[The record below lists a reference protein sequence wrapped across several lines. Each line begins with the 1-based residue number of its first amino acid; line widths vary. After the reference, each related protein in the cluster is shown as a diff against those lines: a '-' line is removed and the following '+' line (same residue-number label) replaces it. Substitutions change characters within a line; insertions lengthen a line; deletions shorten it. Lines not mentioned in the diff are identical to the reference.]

1 MNTKAKTHLTR
12 TCCALK
18 LYPFTSRVNP
28 CHTTIDDLYT
38 KEEAKRM
45 DHVVATRLSLEE
57 KSLVQALAARR
68 GLYVSHLIRAVLL
81 DEVRKVFR
89 DRLVDEKDVNAE

>member
-1 MNTKAKTHLTR
+1 
-12 TCCALK
+12 
-18 LYPFTSRVNP
+18 
-28 CHTTIDDLYT
+28 
-38 KEEAKRM
+38 M

-68 GLYVSHLIRAVLL
+68 GLHVSHLIRAVLL

-89 DRLVDEKDVNAE
+89 DRLVDEKDVNAEYGSKAAPASDTALNRAQPPREEDE

>member
-1 MNTKAKTHLTR
+1 
-12 TCCALK
+12 
-18 LYPFTSRVNP
+18 
-28 CHTTIDDLYT
+28 
-38 KEEAKRM
+38 M
-45 DHVVATRLSLEE
+45 DHVVATRMSLEE

-89 DRLVDEKDVNAE
+89 DSLVDEKDVNAE